1 MAKTNKRT
9 SQGHRLEPKIKVK
22 PLLFQTPF
30 YSDES
35 LTSWLIRAS
44 FRQFCP
50 PLSFTWYYWR
60 NFRVWTYDIDK
71 GFEHINPQIHQDIA
85 VLAETNEDNIRKH
98 TLADFAISTGANPN
112 SKVALTWT
120 SPLSKRNRYS
130 RIGSYH
136 CSVCMD
142 DSKAHLSLLW
152 RFSWVVLCT
161 KHGVILDNTCP
172 NCNVAYQPQLIPLE
186 VGKINHC
193 YSCREKLHTSTP
205 KLVTSDK
212 LYEYQLVA
220 ESVYR
225 NKKGL
230 VFGEVVDIA
239 DWFET
244 LLFLINMV
252 RKGVN
257 NIEHLLGQILLTHR
271 VLHDMEEIVIPRS
284 RLSFDSLDIKERMF
298 LLECSYR
305 LMQIPLDVW
314 LTVCEK
320 HKATQ
325 NSFIWS
331 KDSTIPSPFMP
342 VYKNLP
348 SSYRVRQKQA
358 SSSSTS
364 NPTSPEVV
372 INHWERIK
380 RRIEMEQAYEKYRE
394 NN

>member
-1 MAKTNKRT
+1 MAQTNKRT
-9 SQGHRLEPKIKVK
+9 SQGHRLELKIKVK

-30 YSDES
+30 YYDES

-60 NFRVWTYDIDK
+60 GFRVWTYDIDK
-71 GFEHINPQIHQDIA
+71 GFEHINAQIHKDIA
-85 VLAETNEDNIRKH
+85 VLAQTNEDSIRKH
-98 TLADFAISTGANPN
+98 TLADFAVSTGANPS
-112 SKVALTWT
+112 SKVAFTWT

-130 RIGSYH
+130 RIGSYY
-136 CSVCMD
+136 CSECMD
-142 DSKAHLSLLW
+142 GIKAHLSLLW
-152 RFSWVVLCT
+152 RFSWAVLCT
-161 KHGVILDNTCP
+161 KHSVILDNTCP
-172 NCNVAYQPQLIPLE
+172 NCDAAYQPQLIPLE
-186 VGKINHC
+186 IGKINHC
-193 YSCREKLHTSTP
+193 YSCRKRLNTSSP
-205 KLVTSDK
+205 KLVTSNK
-212 LYEYQLVA
+212 LYEYQVTA

-225 NKKGL
+225 NKQGL
-230 VFGEVVDIA
+230 VFGEVVGIA
-239 DWFET
+239 DWFDT

-257 NIEHLLGQILLTHR
+257 NIEHLLGRILLTHR
-271 VLHDMEEIVIPRS
+271 ALHDMKEIVIPRS

-331 KDSTIPSPFMP
+331 KDSTIPNPFMP
-342 VYKNLP
+342 VYTSLP
-348 SSYRVRQKQA
+348 SSYKIRQKQ
-358 SSSSTS
+358 SSPSS
-364 NPTSPEVV
+364 NPTPPEVV

-394 NN
+394 NK